1 MSSLNNTFISKCGHL
16 QVSVNAKSTPKTI
29 HFPNKI
35 VLILEEFLSDM
46 TIPNMFPTPLVPHIE
61 SLPTFNRLGPGFTCL
76 RLWPYL
82 FFYHLVS
89 CIAAPFNTRIFESQN
104 YTFNSSLPLCSFFMP
119 GRYSVNTSWT
129 ERITVLDL
137 ILSKSPTRLIA

>member
-61 SLPTFNRLGPGFTCL
+61 SLPTFNSLGPGFTCL

-82 FFYHLVS
+82 FFYHLCLALLLHLTLGFLRARSTLLIPLYPFVVS
-89 CIAAPFNTRIFESQN
+89 LCLVDTQQILVELKGSQ
-104 YTFNSSLPLCSFFMP
+104 
-119 GRYSVNTSWT
+119 SW
-129 ERITVLDL
+129 I
-137 ILSKSPTRLIA
+137 